1 MKDKL
6 ILTEKQKELVE
17 QFKNLLNEM
26 KKEGIGIIS
35 EQSYDSH
42 YSEHDLSLCFY
53 NTSEVDYIMDI
64 EEWWDNDIDDE
75 DNCVTNEDTLKVYI
89 PSNRFYINDG
99 FDDNRK
105 CVFVF
110 KDEDTDTDNA

>member
-1 MKDKL
+1 
-6 ILTEKQKELVE
+6 
-17 QFKNLLNEM
+17 M

-64 EEWWDNDIDDE
+64 GKYTR
-75 DNCVTNEDTLKVYI
+75 C
-89 PSNRFYINDG
+89 
-99 FDDNRK
+99 
-105 CVFVF
+105 
-110 KDEDTDTDNA
+110 

>member
-1 MKDKL
+1 MNNTLPYIKS
-6 ILTEKQKELVE
+6 ELS
-17 QFKNLLNEM
+17 
-26 KKEGIGIIS
+26 I
-35 EQSYDSH
+35 
-42 YSEHDLSLCFY
+42 
-53 NTSEVDYIMDI
+53 
-64 EEWWDNDIDDE
+64 
-75 DNCVTNEDTLKVYI
+75 TLKVYI